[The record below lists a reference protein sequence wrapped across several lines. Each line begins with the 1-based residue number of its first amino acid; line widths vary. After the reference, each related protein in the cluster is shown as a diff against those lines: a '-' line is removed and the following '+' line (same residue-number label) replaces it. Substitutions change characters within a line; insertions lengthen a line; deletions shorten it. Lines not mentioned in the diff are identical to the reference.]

1 MTRRNELYIY
11 LEDTKSIDRIV
22 LRTKEDSTIHRQ
34 IASHADAPYCRQRAQ
49 SYVVGRCPGGD
60 REDAR
65 HAQR

>member
-1 MTRRNELYIY
+1 MTRRNELYKQ
-11 LEDTKSIDRIV
+11 LEDPESIDKIV
-22 LRTKEDSTIHRQ
+22 FRTKEDGTIYRQ

-49 SYVVGRCPGGD
+49 RYVVGRCPGGD